1 MPIEM
6 AVSFF
11 HSRRYVGRELP
22 AKSTKRREGGG
33 GRGTRG
39 GGDVG
44 GGGRG

>member
-6 AVSFF
+6 AVSFL
-11 HSRRYVGRELP
+11 HSCRYVGRELP
-22 AKSTKRREGGG
+22 AKSTKRRGG

-44 GGGRG
+44 GG